1 MCLRLKKVNAEE
13 LRLHL
18 LDKYGVG
25 VISIGNTD
33 IRIAF
38 SCVEREN
45 IQELFDIIFQGIQ
58 DLEKVSQQ

>member
-18 LDKYGVG
+18 LDQYGVG
-25 VISIGNTD
+25 VISLGKTD

-38 SCVEREN
+38 SCVEVEN
-45 IQELFDIIFQGIQ
+45 IQELFDIIFQGIK
-58 DLEKVSQQ
+58 DLEKDF